1 MRQPE
6 GFVAEGEEH
15 LVCKLKQSLYGLK
28 QSPRCWNARFLQS
41 NSDPCIYIAAVDEVA
56 VIDVYVVAC
65 KSDTQLK
72 EIKQALCKK
81 FDVKDLGE
89 LHHFLGMKIAQDEDV
104 WIGQP
109 AYIDKVIEKYGM
121 QH

>member
-1 MRQPE
+1 M
-6 GFVAEGEEH
+6 FM
-15 LVCKLKQSLYGLK
+15 LM
-28 QSPRCWNARFLQS
+28 
-41 NSDPCIYIAAVDEVA
+41 IYT
-56 VIDVYVVAC
+56 C
-65 KSDTQLK
+65 KSDTQ
-72 EIKQALCKK
+72 IKQALCKK

-121 QH
+121 QDAKCVSTPVDASSKLVKSVESDVCFDPSVVLIQVFTNRQLEVCCTCLRVQDLILLLR